1 MSQETTECVYC
12 CKEIPWDEE
21 LFAEGNHG
29 EPVCDECKEGE

>member
-1 MSQETTECVYC
+1 METTRCVYC
-12 CKEIPWDEE
+12 DQEIKHDQK